1 MNGKKSE
8 KKTIIA
14 LAAVLLLMAV
24 SFAIFTTTLY
34 IGGNGTSST
43 SSVTVNTTSWSVH
56 YVNTS
61 LNETSTIKATTK
73 TLTDTDYSFNVQL
86 NEPGDVY
93 DATWNVTN
101 DGNFDA
107 VLNQIN
113 MSTLDAAQKKYLSY
127 TITYDGVTY
136 SESNT
141 SLALDLAVGATK
153 AIALHLEYLMPTDSA
168 DLPTT
173 SQTISVSGNFVY
185 NQKTTTP

>member
-34 IGGNGTSST
+34 IGGNAANGA
-43 SSVTVNTTSWSVH
+43 SVTVNSTSWSVH

-86 NEPGDVY
+86 NQPGDVY

-101 DGNFDA
+101 DGNFAA
-107 VLNQIN
+107 VLNEIN

-127 TITYDGVTY
+127 TITYDGTTY
-136 SESNT
+136 SASNT

-153 AIALHLEYLMPTDSA
+153 TISLHLEYLMPSASA

-173 SQTISVSGNFVY
+173 SQTITVSGNFVY
-185 NQKTTTP
+185 NQKTS